1 MIRERHYFLMLLA
14 LVFLIPVFQTASSA
28 MVLLLVAASFFVSNR
43 KSLTVVLHS
52 GWDCFLY
59 VFILLVGMLYTTDQ
73 VTGLHVIETS
83 LSLVAF
89 PFIFRPIEGLTMI
102 RRNALFYSLWAGL
115 LSALVYCI
123 GLAAF
128 RYYHTSDISEF
139 FAEQLTSPLS
149 NTLAVYFA
157 YYLIFA
163 ITFGLY
169 LLYVDQF
176 AISRTILILALIFS
190 FMMLLMMGS
199 STAIVSI
206 LFCLLYFV
214 LKFIFEGKRTTHNA
228 LAFGFSLCF
237 LFSLFALN
245 WSQPEFLGN
254 DEYWERFVLW
264 ESAVKAMPDWLLGIG
279 TGDYTTVLNDYYRAH
294 NLEKFAS
301 DNFNPHNQ
309 YLETVFSTGLAGL
322 IALLLMISRPIY
334 MAIRTQNTL
343 GFLCCF
349 PFIVYG
355 LTEVF
360 LGRYQGVVFFG
371 FLHQVFVV
379 KLDERK

>member
-1 MIRERHYFLMLLA
+1 MLLA
-14 LVFLIPVFQTASSA
+14 LVFLIPVFQTASSV
-28 MVLLLVAASFFVSNR
+28 MVLLLVVASFFVSKR
-43 KSLTVVLHS
+43 KGLDVVLHY
-52 GWDCFLY
+52 GWDSFMYLL
-59 VFILLVGMLYTTDQ
+59 ILLVGMLYTTDK
-73 VTGLHVIETS
+73 VTGFHVIETS
-83 LSLVAF
+83 LSLIAF
-89 PFIFRPIEGLTMI
+89 PFIFRPIEGLNMI
-102 RRNALFYSLWAGL
+102 KRDALFYSLWAGL
-115 LSALVYCI
+115 LSALVYCV
-123 GLAAF
+123 GLAVF
-128 RYYHTSDISEF
+128 RYYHTSDIGEF
-139 FAEQLTSPLS
+139 FGEHLTSPLS

-176 AISRTILILALIFS
+176 EINKTILILALIFS
-190 FMMLLMMGS
+190 FLMLLMMGS
-199 STAIVSI
+199 STAIISI
-206 LFCLLYFV
+206 LFSLLYFV
-214 LKFIFEGKRTTHNA
+214 LKFVFEGKRTNHNA

-254 DEYWERFVLW
+254 DEYWERFILW
-264 ESAVKAMPDWLLGIG
+264 ESAVKAMPDWLVGIG

-294 NLEKFAS
+294 HLEKFAS

-309 YLETVFSTGLAGL
+309 YLETLFSNGLAGL
-322 IALLLMISRPIY
+322 IALLVMLCRPIY
-334 MAIRTQNTL
+334 VAIRTQNTL

-371 FLHQVFVV
+371 LLHQVFVV
-379 KLDERK
+379 KLDDRK